1 MNVSNVYKAGS
12 AASAATKMA
21 STAASAAT
29 KMASAATKM
38 ASSAASAA
46 TKMASSSSKEPA
58 KEEKPATPEEA
69 TLMNQFLQK
78 VRKGDLTDVVKS
90 LNPNAESKPETDEL
104 TIFQEIK
111 KKIKD
116 GDFSDIIK
124 SLPSPPPFPTAIVMQ
139 IISSLNDIFQQ
150 NIGKISKFAE
160 NAIDAELEKKKNELS
175 LTKALGEQA
184 TKTNLEE
191 HMPAYINHV
200 MNK

>member
-12 AASAATKMA
+12 
-21 STAASAAT
+21 AASAAT